1 MRTSLLF
8 EPSPPFT
15 IAMVRLVDAVPWGRS
30 SADKPFLEAMVAA
43 GILPPNTNLAHPV
56 WIAPGSSETEP
67 NPPSYLQVISLASPA
82 PLLLLLTSL

>member
-43 GILPPNTNLAHPV
+43 GILPPNTNPVRPV
-56 WIAPGSSETEP
+56 WIAPGSF
-67 NPPSYLQVISLASPA
+67 
-82 PLLLLLTSL
+82 